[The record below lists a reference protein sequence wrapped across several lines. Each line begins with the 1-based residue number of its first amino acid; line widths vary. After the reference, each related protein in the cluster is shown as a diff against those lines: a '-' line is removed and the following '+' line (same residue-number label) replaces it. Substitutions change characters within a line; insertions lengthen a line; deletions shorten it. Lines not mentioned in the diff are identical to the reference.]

1 MKRKE
6 KKYRILFCYSYAYFV
21 KKKLVKKYAKWDTVE
36 IIALKE
42 RRNKILLLQEIE
54 ESLVFH
60 ETEQNCSLYL
70 KSFWWFFLIFDW
82 IIDFCKSSWNIMHYH
97 VTFTL
102 QWKLYNLQEKCLC
115 IFLLSPIFYIFSFFL
130 SLYLSV
136 SLSHYPFT
144 TPTSLSLLLI
154 TE

>member
-1 MKRKE
+1 MRHSWNYCIEGKAKQNTVTSGNWSIFNREKRSK
-6 KKYRILFCYSYAYFV
+6 
-21 KKKLVKKYAKWDTVE
+21 
-36 IIALKE
+36 II
-42 RRNKILLLQEIE
+42 
-54 ESLVFH
+54 H
-60 ETEQNCSLYL
+60 ETEQNYLLYL
-70 KSFWWFFLIFDW
+70 KSFWWFFLIFVW

-102 QWKLYNLQEKCLC
+102 QWKLYNSQENCLC
-115 IFLLSPIFYIFSFFL
+115 IFLLLHSDQSSLSFL
-130 SLYLSV
+130 SSYLSI